1 MIRLWQAK
9 CSSCLYTKERRGK
22 ELELDQL
29 VEKSSISYTHC
40 ASANPNRALRHGAR
54 VLVHGVTDRHH
65 RPVHDPSPRVRN
77 DDGVHA
83 GAGSAVALL
92 DNAWEP
98 HRLRGH
104 VRLHLLLRQ
113 LRAEQHDVHRAG
125 GGLPCAAE
133 VDMPR
138 DIGSDREDG
147 GDRGGLRVP
156 VPGAEPGPSEGGP
169 RLPCRDR
176 GEECP
181 LLACRVQSS
190 GASVHLPGAGVE
202 GKVAGGNDR

>member
-1 MIRLWQAK
+1 MVLFTFESGGIDN
-9 CSSCLYTKERRGK
+9 CLRG
-22 ELELDQL
+22 
-29 VEKSSISYTHC
+29 YTHC

-65 RPVHDPSPRVRN
+65 RPVHDPSPSVRN

-98 HRLRGH
+98 HRLRGD

-125 GGLPCAAE
+125 GGLPGAAE

-138 DIGSDREDG
+138 DIDSDREDG

-190 GASVHLPGAGVE
+190 RASVHLPGAGVE
-202 GKVAGGNDR
+202 GKVVGGNDRRERGDSGR